1 MDHKN
6 IDKLFQEQLKNLE
19 VSPNKSTWNN
29 IENKLKKKKRKVF
42 PFWWFSGA
50 AASVLILGILFNPF
64 SKDENQN
71 INDSFN
77 ETITTIPKE
86 NSTILKEK
94 DTLIL
99 NKTLKNDVLISKTKK
114 RTHINKNTQNLAEI
128 KQNKN
133 VINNRKPV
141 KPLQFSYNS
150 FDDNFKISQKNSA
163 LFLSNINT
171 NKKRFKKLNI
181 QDFNVE
187 KKDLSTKKIKTKNW
201 YLAPVFAVLQSNS
214 FTNTSPINE
223 NLANSTKGKNTYSY
237 GVQIAY
243 KINKKWTIQSG
254 IHLQEMSY
262 ANNRISISVS
272 EQSSATTTEFT
283 NGETFSFDG
292 SNNFN
297 ALLSS
302 DFTTTSKTTF
312 GNLTQ
317 NYGYLEIPVEVKY
330 NLSTNDKFETQIVTG
345 FSSLFLNKNSVNLNT
360 ETISKTLEAN
370 NLNNINFSGNL
381 GLDFN
386 YLFDK
391 NWSLNINP
399 MLKMQLNTF
408 NKNSNGFAPFNLG
421 FYTGIQYNF

>member
-1 MDHKN
+1 MDNKN
-6 IDKLFQEQLKNLE
+6 IDKLFQEQLKDLE
-19 VSPNKSTWNN
+19 ISPKKSAWIN
-29 IENKLKKKKRKVF
+29 IESKLKKKKRKVF

-50 AASVLILGILFNPF
+50 VASILILGLISNPF

-71 INDSFN
+71 INNTFD
-77 ETITTIPKE
+77 EVITTIHKE

-99 NKTLKNDVLISKTKK
+99 NKNLKDDVLISIANETIQ
-114 RTHINKNTQNLAEI
+114 INKNTQNLAETRLD
-128 KQNKN
+128 KS

-141 KPLQFSYNS
+141 KVLQVSFSS
-150 FDDNFKISQKNSA
+150 FDDNLNISQKNSE
-163 LFLSNINT
+163 LSISTINT
-171 NKKRFKKLNI
+171 KKKNFKKLNI
-181 QDFNVE
+181 QELFKE
-187 KKDLSTKKIKTKNW
+187 KEDLITDKQINKNW
-201 YLAPVFAVLQSNS
+201 SVAPVFAVLQSNS

-223 NLANSTKGKNTYSY
+223 NLANSTKGENTYSY

-262 ANNRISISVS
+262 ANNQVSISLS
-272 EQSSATTTEFT
+272 EQSNTETTEFT
-283 NGETFSFDG
+283 NGETFSFD
-292 SNNFN
+292 SNNNFN

-302 DFTTTSKTTF
+302 DFTTTSNTTF

-317 NYGYLEIPVEVKY
+317 NYGYLEIPIEVKY
-330 NLSTNDKFETQIVTG
+330 SFSTNNKFETQIVTG
-345 FSSLFLNKNSVNLNT
+345 FSSLFLNKNTVNLNT
-360 ETISKTLEAN
+360 ETLSKTLEAN

-381 GLDFN
+381 GFDFN
-386 YLFDK
+386 YLFDE
-391 NWSLNINP
+391 NWSLNLNP

-421 FYTGIQYNF
+421 FYTGLKYNF

>member
-1 MDHKN
+1 MDNKN
-6 IDKLFQEQLKNLE
+6 IDKLFQEQLKDLE
-19 VSPNKSTWNN
+19 ISPNKSAWIN
-29 IENKLKKKKRKVF
+29 IERKLKKKKRKVF

-50 AASVLILGILFNPF
+50 VASILILGLIFNPF

-71 INDSFN
+71 INNTLD
-77 ETITTIPKE
+77 EVITTIHKE

-99 NKTLKNDVLISKTKK
+99 NKNLKNDVLISIANETI
-114 RTHINKNTQNLAEI
+114 HINKNTQNLAETRQG
-128 KQNKN
+128 KS

-141 KPLQFSYNS
+141 KPLQFSFSS
-150 FDDNFKISQKNSA
+150 FDYNFNISQKNSE
-163 LFLSNINT
+163 LSISTINT
-171 NKKRFKKLNI
+171 KKKNFKKLNI
-181 QDFNVE
+181 QELFKE
-187 KKDLSTKKIKTKNW
+187 KEDLITDKQINKNW
-201 YLAPVFAVLQSNS
+201 SVAPVFAVLQSNS

-223 NLANSTKGKNTYSY
+223 NLANSTKGENTYSY

-262 ANNRISISVS
+262 ANNQVSISLS
-272 EQSSATTTEFT
+272 EQSNTETTEFT
-283 NGETFSFDG
+283 NGETFSFD
-292 SNNFN
+292 SNNNFN

-302 DFTTTSKTTF
+302 DFTTTSNTTF

-317 NYGYLEIPVEVKY
+317 NYGYLEIPIEVKY
-330 NLSTNDKFETQIVTG
+330 NFSTNNKFETQIVTG
-345 FSSLFLNKNSVNLNT
+345 FSSLFLNKNTVNLNT
-360 ETISKTLEAN
+360 ETLSKTLEAN

-381 GLDFN
+381 GFDFN
-386 YLFDK
+386 YLFDE
-391 NWSLNINP
+391 NWSLNLNP

-421 FYTGIQYNF
+421 FYTGLKYNF